1 MERHFKLEE
10 SLRTS
15 PNRLTAPPDW
25 TNVEVATVNET
36 VILHAGGGRLEGEWH
51 RQDSDEVLLVLQGEL
66 IVDFDDGQVSVGPG
80 EGVLIK
86 EQERHRTEVPEN
98 ALLLSIEATD
108 MQRLEA

>member
-10 SLRTS
+10 ALRTS
-15 PNRLTAPPDW
+15 PNSLTAPPDW
-25 TNVEVATVNET
+25 TNVEVATVNKT

-80 EGVLIK
+80 EGVRIK